1 MIYWIHV
8 ILTFSPSIVY
18 KREKKSPQL
27 MRFRPGHFHFFLV
40 SFNLFLIIL
49 GLRVSLLWLRWQL
62 FCFSK
67 KKKFYII
74 WLKKQQGNEDGFLQS
89 FIGNCRVECM
99 LIKVHMWKVCN
110 DFFLLD
116 NLWPINLFW
125 WNMSLFCCTCTWVK
139 LSCEA
144 KLWRERERACKSL
157 LQLIINHQP
166 GRVLVQEITIE
177 SRVNWVVFKRDRVR
191 P

>member
-1 MIYWIHV
+1 MNSLL
-8 ILTFSPSIVY
+8 LTFSPSIVY
-18 KREKKSPQL
+18 KRGKSRQL
-27 MRFRPGHFHFFLV
+27 MRFRPGHCHFFLV

-49 GLRVSLLWLRWQL
+49 GLRVSLLRLRWQL

-67 KKKFYII
+67 KKNLYTK

-125 WNMSLFCCTCTWVK
+125 WNTSLLCCAWVK
-139 LSCEA
+139 LSYVSWSETVKGKHGA
-144 KLWRERERACKSL
+144 REREYGEVDYNSL
-157 LQLIINHQP
+157 YTIN
-166 GRVLVQEITIE
+166 LE
-177 SRVNWVVFKRDRVR
+177 
-191 P
+191 